1 MMHQKTYLSYLDK
14 YQKSWRVEPMEYKK
28 LSDFLIESNLK
39 VDIDDK
45 EEYKCGGVRLNG
57 RGVFVREIK
66 LGSDIQ
72 KQWVMHR
79 VEKNNIV
86 YSTLFADKGAFAIAT
101 EADEELIFSEKFVCF
116 KIIDENVLPEYLH
129 VIFQTDFLSAQC
141 DAFKTGMA
149 AFSLSH
155 SSKKKVLKL
164 TIPVPEKAEQLR
176 IVEEYKAYEGLRLS
190 LDDESETIKSAASVL
205 TKKYV
210 ESHLNGVK
218 TVPLSDLGQYTN
230 RPAEV
235 VPGEEYKQITVKL
248 HGNGVVLRKMEDG
261 GNIKSI
267 QHSVVGG
274 DLIYSKIDVKSG
286 AIGFVPDELTGGVVT
301 ADFPTVKMKNL
312 TQIDREFL
320 LIYFSSDIFYE
331 SMEDKSKGTT
341 NRVRTKKSSF
351 LNHLV
356 PWGDEQYRENVVKEY
371 RALRQYVDELQSSAE
386 KIQNDIPMMTSK
398 YLNKLLNIGR

>member
-1 MMHQKTYLSYLDK
+1 MDY
-14 YQKSWRVEPMEYKK
+14 RK
-28 LSDFLIESNLK
+28 LSDFLEEFTLK

-79 VEKNNIV
+79 VERNNMV

-116 KIIDENVLPEYLH
+116 RITDENVLPEYLH

-164 TIPVPEKAEQLR
+164 TIPVPDKTEQLR
-176 IVEEYKAYEGLRLS
+176 IVEEYKSYEGLRLS
-190 LDDESETIKSAASVL
+190 LDDESEVMKDAASVL
-205 TKKYV
+205 VKKYV
-210 ESHLNGVK
+210 ESHLNGVD
-218 TVPLSDLGQYTN
+218 TVPLSQLGQYVN
-230 RPAEV
+230 RSAEI

-248 HGNGVVLRKMEDG
+248 HGNGVILRKMEDG
-261 GNIKSI
+261 GNIKSA
-267 QHSVVGG
+267 QHSVCSG

-286 AIGFVPDELTGGVVT
+286 AIGFIPDELTGGVVT
-301 ADFPTVKMKNL
+301 ADFPTVEMNNL

-320 LIYFSSDIFYE
+320 LIYFSSDKFYE
-331 SMEDKSKGTT
+331 SMGDKSKGTT

-351 LNHLV
+351 LNHRV
-356 PWGDEQYRENVVKEY
+356 PWGDEAYREMIVIEY
-371 RALRQYVDELQSSAE
+371 RTLRKQVDELKGSAE
-386 KIQNDIPMMTSK
+386 KIQRDIPVMTSK
-398 YLNKLLNIGR
+398 YLNKLLNIA

>member
-1 MMHQKTYLSYLDK
+1 MHQRIFLNCLDK
-14 YQKSWRVEPMEYKK
+14 YQKSLRCEPVKYKK
-28 LSDFLIESNLK
+28 LSDFLEENTLK
-39 VDIDDK
+39 VDIHDK

-79 VEKNNIV
+79 VEKNNMV

-101 EADEELIFSEKFVCF
+101 EADEELVFSEKFVCF
-116 KIIDENVLPEYLH
+116 KITDENVLPEYLH
-129 VIFQTDFLSAQC
+129 VIFQTDFLSSQC

-155 SSKKKVLKL
+155 SSKKKVLKMK
-164 TIPVPEKAEQLR
+164 IPVPDKTEQLR
-176 IVEEYKAYEGLRLS
+176 IVAEYKAYEGLRIS
-190 LDDESETIKSAASVL
+190 LDDESENIKSTASVL
-205 TKKYV
+205 IKKYV
-210 ESHLNGVK
+210 ESNLDGVE
-218 TVPLSDLGQYTN
+218 TVPLSELGQYIN
-230 RPAEV
+230 RSAV
-235 VPGEEYKQITVKL
+235 AIPGEEYKQITVKL

-261 GNIKSI
+261 GNIKSV
-267 QHSVVGG
+267 QHAVIGG

-286 AIGFVPDELTGGVVT
+286 AIGFVPDELAGGVVT
-301 ADFPTVKMKNL
+301 ADFPTVEMKNL

-320 LIYFSSDIFYE
+320 LIYFSSDKFYE

-356 PWGDEQYRENVVKEY
+356 PWGDEKYRENVVKEY
-371 RALRQYVDELQSSAE
+371 RDLRQYVDELQRSAE
-386 KIQNDIPMMTSK
+386 KIQGNIPMMTSK
-398 YLNKLLNIGR
+398 YLNKLLNIA